1 MRFAGQAQ
9 LGYYPTPPAIA
20 HTLAQACRPS
30 DPAKP
35 WTVCD
40 PFCGPGDA
48 LNAFTTP
55 HRYGIE
61 LDDGRAAQAL
71 ATEATILSGNAF
83 EAQIAPHSLS
93 ALFLNPPYD
102 YDPIR
107 HIRYE
112 ALALHHFVPALKPQG
127 LVLLIFPRSSW
138 SAVCEACMAVPLSA
152 PRGLWRFPDPDYE
165 AFQQMVLV
173 AHKLGRRDNIDAA
186 HSVYRHLRYQ
196 SVFYNPWPLTVP
208 PLSVPAAQP
217 LTADQFTWHPLRED
231 TIFDAL
237 AHDTPLQTLVRPP
250 TLPPPRRPARPRV
263 PRCAACHRHARW

>member
-20 HTLAQACRPS
+20 HALAQACRPS
-30 DPAKP
+30 DPVKP

-48 LNAFTTP
+48 LHAFTTP

-83 EAQIAPHSLS
+83 EAQIALHSLS

-112 ALALHHFVPALKPQG
+112 ALALHQFLPALKPHG

-138 SAVCEACMAVPLSA
+138 SAVCEACIALPLPWASGA
-152 PRGLWRFPDPDYE
+152 FPIPTTTPFSKWCSSHTNWGYGTISTRRIPCIATCAISLSSTVLGLSPC
-165 AFQQMVLV
+165 
-173 AHKLGRRDNIDAA
+173 
-186 HSVYRHLRYQ
+186 
-196 SVFYNPWPLTVP
+196 
-208 PLSVPAAQP
+208 
-217 LTADQFTWHPLRED
+217 
-231 TIFDAL
+231 
-237 AHDTPLQTLVRPP
+237 RPCP
-250 TLPPPRRPARPRV
+250 CPPRSP
-263 PRCAACHRHARW
+263 